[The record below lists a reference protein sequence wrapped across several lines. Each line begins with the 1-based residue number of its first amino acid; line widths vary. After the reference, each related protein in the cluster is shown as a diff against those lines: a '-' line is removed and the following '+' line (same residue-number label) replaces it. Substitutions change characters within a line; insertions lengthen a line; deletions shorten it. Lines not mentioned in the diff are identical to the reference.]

1 MNKRFLALTLTSA
14 IVLTAFSGCGKKEEE
29 EPTSEATSYSITL
42 NDNSMLDDSDEVLMT
57 RDGKVMSD
65 LTGEWID
72 QELAKERPMTVM
84 VNNIIDAM
92 PQSGV
97 ESAAIIYEMLE
108 EGGITRLMAIYEPD
122 YTGVE
127 KIGPI
132 RSARHYYD
140 RKALEYDAVFVHWG
154 QSIYAQHEF
163 DTLKPLD
170 QVDLNGKDGAYG
182 FRASDRV
189 APHNA
194 YSSGDKIL
202 QAIKSDEF
210 DTNKSSSYKKMFSFN
225 VSEKELEDGN
235 AANKITTA
243 YSEGRKPWFEYDSEN
258 KVYKRFQYGEPQ
270 IDAETGN
277 QLAFKNV
284 IIQYAK
290 HIPIKGDT
298 VGCIDIEYSGKGE
311 GLYATDGKIIPIK
324 WSKKGKKKFVDY
336 SITDGLLD
344 DTKRKGNPSDYG
356 VTQFTTMDGKP
367 LKLNPGKTW
376 VTVFPDD
383 NKEGIIVE

>member
-1 MNKRFLALTLTSA
+1 MNKKFLALTLTSA
-14 IVLTAFSGCGKKEEE
+14 IVLAAFSGCGKKEEE
-29 EPTSEATSYSITL
+29 EPTTEATSYSV
-42 NDNSMLDDSDEVLMT
+42 NVVSNSMLDDSDDILMT
-57 RDGKVMSD
+57 KDGKVMSD

-72 QELAKERPMTVM
+72 KDLADQRYMAVM

-97 ESAAIIYEMLE
+97 ERADVVYEMLE
-108 EGGITRLMAIYEPD
+108 EGGITRLMAIYQAD
-122 YTGVE
+122 YTDVD

-140 RKALEYDAVFVHWG
+140 RKALEYDAIFVHWG

-170 QVDLNGKDGAYG
+170 QVDLNGKDGAFG
-182 FRASDRV
+182 FRADDRV

-194 YSSGDKIL
+194 YSSGEKIFG
-202 QAIKSDEF
+202 AIKSDDF
-210 DTNKSSSYKKMFSFN
+210 NTKKSETYKKMFSFN
-225 VSEKELEDGN
+225 RTEKELELGSD
-235 AANKITTA
+235 AKKITTA

-270 IDAETGN
+270 IDKETGN
-277 QLAFKNV
+277 QLTYKNV
-284 IIQYAK
+284 IVQFAK

-298 VGCIDIEYSGKGE
+298 VGCIDIEYSGKGD
-311 GLYATDGKIIPIK
+311 GFYATDGKIIPIK
-324 WSKKGKKKFVDY
+324 WSKKGKKKFIDY

-344 DTKRKGNPSDYG
+344 DSKRKGDSSDYG
-356 VTQFTTMDGKP
+356 VTQFTTTDGTP

-383 NKEGIIVE
+383 NKQGIIIE